1 LMPCRSLGRHE
12 ALVKTALDLPQ
23 SLRIRPN
30 KRIRYVR
37 VSTDDQNPDL
47 QRGAL
52 TGSGCLTI
60 YEETASGKSA
70 KRMELEHYRKSLRS
84 GDILVVWRLARLGRS
99 LSDLVKII
107 GNLEREGITFES
119 LSKEIDTGSASGKL
133 QFHVSAALAEFQ
145 GNLIWERALTG
156 LSAARVRVGER
167 KPRLNDKSVRVIET
181 LPTGPVVRVTALC
194 KRVGAVTPSKL

>member
-1 LMPCRSLGRHE
+1 
-12 ALVKTALDLPQ
+12 
-23 SLRIRPN
+23 
-30 KRIRYVR
+30 
-37 VSTDDQNPDL
+37 
-47 QRGAL
+47 
-52 TGSGCLTI
+52 
-60 YEETASGKSA
+60 
-70 KRMELEHYRKSLRS
+70 MELEHYRKSLRS

-119 LSKEIDTGSASGKL
+119 LSKEIDTGSASGKP